1 MAAVLIILAIVFM
14 FISVSLHNKADKL
27 EENFKNRPS
36 IITSPANDLSTN
48 QKYAIINILAFVQGA
63 NSVSAYSNEANDILN
78 KWLSK
83 LGLSKADTE
92 RSIRLSMSFS
102 PEKSIRIITDSIAEI
117 KDKDFVRSVYRDAER
132 IAQISGDEDTIAF
145 TNELFNGVLTH

>member
-14 FISVSLHNKADKL
+14 FICVSLHNKADKL

-83 LGLSKADTE
+83 LGLSKADAE

-117 KDKDFVRSVYRDAER
+117 KDKAFVLSVYRDAER

>member
-1 MAAVLIILAIVFM
+1 MAAVLIILAIMFM
-14 FISVSLHNKADKL
+14 FICVSLHNKADKL

-83 LGLSKADTE
+83 LGLSKADAE

-117 KDKDFVRSVYRDAER
+117 KDKAFVRSVYRDAER

-145 TNELFNGVLTH
+145 TNELFNGVLTD

>member
-14 FISVSLHNKADKL
+14 FICVSLHNKADKL

-83 LGLSKADTE
+83 LGLSKADAE

-117 KDKDFVRSVYRDAER
+117 KDKAFVRSVYRDAER

-145 TNELFNGVLTH
+145 TNELFNGVLTD

>member
-1 MAAVLIILAIVFM
+1 MAAVLIILAIMFM
-14 FISVSLHNKADKL
+14 FICVSLHNKADKL

-83 LGLSKADTE
+83 LGLSKADAE

-117 KDKDFVRSVYRDAER
+117 KDKDFVRSVYRDAEH

>member
-63 NSVSAYSNEANDILN
+63 NSVSAYINESNDILN

-83 LGLSKADTE
+83 LGLSKADAE

>member
-1 MAAVLIILAIVFM
+1 MAAVLIILAIMFM
-14 FISVSLHNKADKL
+14 FICVSLHNKADKL

-36 IITSPANDLSTN
+36 IITSPTNDLSTN

-83 LGLSKADTE
+83 LGLSKADAE

-117 KDKDFVRSVYRDAER
+117 KDKAFVRSVYRDAER